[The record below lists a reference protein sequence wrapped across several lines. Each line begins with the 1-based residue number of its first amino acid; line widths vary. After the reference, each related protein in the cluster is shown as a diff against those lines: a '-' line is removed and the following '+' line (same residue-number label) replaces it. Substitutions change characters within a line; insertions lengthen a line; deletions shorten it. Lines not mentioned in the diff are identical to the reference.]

1 MSFAGYVARLGG
13 KRGAYRVWVGK
24 PEGKRP
30 FGRHRLRWED
40 NIKWMFKKWDE
51 RMNWVDVAQVR
62 DR

>member
-40 NIKWMFKKWDE
+40 NIKWMFKKWDG

>member
-30 FGRHRLRWED
+30 FGRHTLRWED
-40 NIKWMFKKWDE
+40 NIKWMFKKWDG